1 MRYPITPEI
10 TISKKIVFFLLF
22 LFSMPLITA
31 VIEDTQ
37 ANIKI
42 YSTTQIP
49 KNGTVDNWKN
59 IILRIEFTD
68 NIYSGNTQNY
78 TVTIYPNTT
87 FNSNKDFTLFFIK
100 NESVDTSIVD
110 KYVTC
115 LSQKEKCEVE
125 KGKYDVAWNRCVQD
139 LNKYEGENA
148 TSFKE
153 ELDTCSLLVKEKDLE
168 LTSQD
173 DKITDLKNNEE
184 GTKNS
189 KYLWLIFGAVLAV
202 VGTLL
207 YQGKIGGGVA
217 KEKAMGEFQK
227 SQSG

>member
-1 MRYPITPEI
+1 MRYSIAPEI
-10 TISKKIVFFLLF
+10 ITSKKIVFFLLF
-22 LFSMPLITA
+22 LFSMTLVLANGMDIGEATIT
-31 VIEDTQ
+31 
-37 ANIKI
+37 IKI
-42 YSTTQIP
+42 NVTEIDEHGNITI
-49 KNGTVDNWKN
+49 TVGVID
-59 IILRIEFTD
+59 EYDT
-68 NIYSGNTQNY
+68 
-78 TVTIYPNTT
+78 
-87 FNSNKDFTLFFIK
+87 NKDSKTFVINNIDPLLLYDSFPFTFFFIK
-100 NESVDTSIVD
+100 NESVDSTIIER
-110 KYVTC
+110 YATC
-115 LSQKEKCEVE
+115 LSKKEKCEVE
-125 KGKYDVAWNRCVQD
+125 KGKFDVAWGRCVQD

-153 ELDTCSLLVKEKDLE
+153 ELDTCILLVKEKDLV

-189 KYLWLIFGAVLAV
+189 KYLWGIFGAVLAV
-202 VGTLL
+202 VGVLF

>member
-1 MRYPITPEI
+1 
-10 TISKKIVFFLLF
+10 
-22 LFSMPLITA
+22 MPFMVA
-31 VIEDTQ
+31 EPIEDTTIDVGVY
-37 ANIKI
+37 NTTPILTNGSLTTIKI
-42 YSTTQIP
+42 EVNSSTYP
-49 KNGTVDNWKN
+49 ANNRVFSFNVNLSEGLDVSDN
-59 IILRIEFTD
+59 
-68 NIYSGNTQNY
+68 
-78 TVTIYPNTT
+78 
-87 FNSNKDFTLFFIK
+87 FNFLFIK
-100 NESVDTSIVD
+100 NESIDTSLFAQHL
-110 KYVTC
+110 TC
-115 LSQKEKCEVE
+115 LKDLSACKVE
-125 KGKYDVAWNRCVQD
+125 KGKFDVAWNRCFSD

-189 KYLWLIFGAVLAV
+189 KYLWLIFGAFLAV

-207 YQGKIGGGVA
+207 YQGKIGGGAA
-217 KEKAMGEFQK
+217 KERSMGEFQK